1 MQNYGL
7 KHYENESVEE
17 DIPLL
22 KEEEITYSVLIS
34 ILRRPCAHVY
44 TNHES
49 VIICYSSAPYPV
61 WIWCKDAQKEDV
73 KRIADCLKNEFPIEE
88 GYRYNL
94 SCELLDE
101 LKEEDEYFAS
111 IPVKM
116 SLLSYRLSF
125 IRPFL
130 KKCEG
135 ELTTPQLE
143 DLDILAKY
151 WHDATKEMEEFD
163 FDYEHCMNTVLK
175 KIEDG
180 SMYVWVNDDKKIVAL
195 CNYDNEGEYCKISG
209 VYTLPDERRK
219 GYALNLVKEV
229 TQNILD
235 EDLIPILYTNANF
248 EASNACYKKIGY
260 KSVGR
265 LCTVG
270 N

>member
-1 MQNYGL
+1 MQEYGL
-7 KHYENESVEE
+7 NHYENESSED

-22 KEEEITYSVLIS
+22 EEEKITYSVLVS
-34 ILRRPCAHVY
+34 ILRRPCTHIF
-44 TNHES
+44 TNHSS
-49 VIICYSSAPYPV
+49 VIICYSSDPYPV
-61 WIWCKDAQKEDV
+61 WIWCKDMEKEDV
-73 KRIADCLKNEFPIEE
+73 KRIAECLKKEFPITE

-94 SCELLDE
+94 SYELFEE
-101 LKEEDEYFAS
+101 LQKVDEYFNT

-135 ELTTPQLE
+135 RLAIPQLE
-143 DLDILAKY
+143 DLDLLAQY
-151 WHDATKEMEEFD
+151 WHDSVKEMEEFD
-163 FDYEHCMNTVLK
+163 FDLKHCTNTVLK

-180 SMYVWVNDDKKIVAL
+180 SMYIWLDGDDKIVAL
-195 CNYDNEGEYCKISG
+195 CSCDMQNQICKISG
-209 VYTLPDERRK
+209 VYTLPNERRK

-229 TQNILD
+229 TQRILD
-235 EDLIPILYTNANF
+235 DDLIPILYTNASF

-260 KSVGR
+260 KPVGK